1 VKNCSFRENPQTNKA
16 ALVKDKVN
24 RASLF
29 SNLVCQK
36 RSYLGA
42 KQAPCFFV
50 LKKQPIAVASFVL
63 VDNVD

>member
-1 VKNCSFRENPQTNKA
+1 VKNQSFRENPQTNKA

-36 RSYLGA
+36 DPISMH
-42 KQAPCFFV
+42 KQAPCFLFQ
-50 LKKQPIAVASFVL
+50 LAKTAASYS
-63 VDNVD
+63 